1 YLVAQRTREIGVRM
15 ALGATPPQVV
25 GLVLRQA
32 GVMTIIGIGVGIGG
46 ALALTRSMTSMLF
59 GVSPS
64 DPRVYGGV
72 SLLRAVV
79 ALVPVA
85 PPSTRATRVD
95 RVFALHEP

>member
-1 YLVAQRTREIGVRM
+1 M

-59 GVSPS
+59 GVSPA
-64 DPRVYGGV
+64 DPRVYGAV
-72 SLLRAVV
+72 SLLLAVV
-79 ALVPVA
+79 ALVAVA
-85 PPSTRATRVD
+85 VPSTRATRVD
-95 RVFALHEP
+95 PVIALHEP